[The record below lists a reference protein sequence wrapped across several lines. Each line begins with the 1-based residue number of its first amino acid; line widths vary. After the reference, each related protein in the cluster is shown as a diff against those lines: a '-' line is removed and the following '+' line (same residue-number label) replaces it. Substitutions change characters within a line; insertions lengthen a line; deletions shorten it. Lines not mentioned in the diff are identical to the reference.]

1 MGASTWPPT
10 PLTDMGA
17 STWPPSPQRSGRPGK
32 AVAPL
37 DPALGLVAYRDLRG
51 SVRHGPRLR
60 QPRGQGLAGTGDRE
74 LIIAIATAA
83 VAEELERT
91 RPLVIDLQAIAVRV
105 GEVEAA
111 LAHVIDRAV
120 DGHAVLEQRR
130 VSVLQRLVVS

>member
-1 MGASTWPPT
+1 MASKPIDRHGGLERRAAAPDMAPKPPT
-10 PLTDMGA
+10 LGA
-17 STWPPSPQRSGRPGK
+17 PRQSRGAPRSS
-32 AVAPL
+32 
-37 DPALGLVAYRDLRG
+37 LGLVAYRDLRG

-60 QPRGQGLAGTGDRE
+60 QPPRQRLAETVDRE
-74 LIIAIATAA
+74 LIVAIATAA

-120 DGHAVLEQRR
+120 
-130 VSVLQRLVVS
+130 